1 MIERYDNGFAD
12 LTNTNMSYPCEYCQQ
27 GFNRLHNLFQICL
40 EYFICRTCISYYKLS
55 MDVVRGLKYVETRDE
70 WKAAPWCES
79 KIFFPFPLGFDDPE
93 QDINTDYD
101 R

>member
-1 MIERYDNGFAD
+1 
-12 LTNTNMSYPCEYCQQ
+12 
-27 GFNRLHNLFQICL
+27 
-40 EYFICRTCISYYKLS
+40 

>member
-27 GFNRLHNLFQICL
+27 GFKRITSLHQIAL
-40 EYFICRTCISYYKLS
+40 EYFICRKCIEYYKLP
-55 MDVVRGLKYVETRDE
+55 MRVVKSLQYVETRNE
-70 WKAAPWCES
+70 WHHAEWCES
-79 KIFFPFPLGFDDPE
+79 KIFFPYPLGFDDPE